1 MSDSV
6 APASQLIDDTKARR
20 NTILLS
26 ASQALYGINAF
37 TLITTGGLVGHM
49 LAEDKGLATLPIT
62 TFVTGTTL
70 MTLPASMFMR
80 RVGRRAGFM
89 TGVGFGL
96 AGSLLAAYAIY
107 LQSFWLF
114 SLATFLTGGYQ
125 AFAQYYRFAATDVA
139 SEGFKAK
146 AISWVLAG
154 GLIAA
159 IFAPMI
165 VIWTKAL
172 SPVLFAGCFLASAG
186 LGVIA
191 LAVAS
196 RIDIPLPR
204 DIDGPSDARPLSTIL
219 RQRRL
224 LVAIF
229 CGIATYG
236 MMNLVMTASPL
247 AIVACGFSVD
257 AAAWVIQWHVL
268 AMYVPSFFTGHLIN
282 RFGKEKVIAAGMIML
297 AGCGVVALAGIDMVN
312 FGVALVLLGLGWN
325 FGFVGST
332 AMVTDCYRP
341 SERNKVQGI
350 NDFCVFGMVAVASFT
365 SGKLLH
371 LVGWDAV
378 VMTLFPIVALGLCLI
393 AWLAFTSRGQTAAV

>member
-1 MSDSV
+1 MSESV
-6 APASQLIDDTKARR
+6 APVNPFIDDRKARR

-89 TGVGFGL
+89 TGAGFGL

-107 LQSFWLF
+107 LQNFWLF
-114 SLATFLTGGYQ
+114 CLASFLTGGYQ

-139 SEGFKAK
+139 SERFKAK

-172 SPVLFAGCFLASAG
+172 SPVLFVGCYLASAG

-191 LAVAS
+191 MAVAS
-196 RIDIPLPR
+196 RVDIPLPR
-204 DIDGPSDARPLSTIL
+204 DVDGPSDARPLGTIL

-282 RFGKEKVIAAGMIML
+282 RFGKEKVIAAGMVML
-297 AGCGVVALAGIDMVN
+297 AGCGVVALAGIDLVN

-378 VMTLFPIVALGLCLI
+378 VMTLFPLVALGLCLI
-393 AWLAFTSRGQTAAV
+393 AWLALTSRRQTASA